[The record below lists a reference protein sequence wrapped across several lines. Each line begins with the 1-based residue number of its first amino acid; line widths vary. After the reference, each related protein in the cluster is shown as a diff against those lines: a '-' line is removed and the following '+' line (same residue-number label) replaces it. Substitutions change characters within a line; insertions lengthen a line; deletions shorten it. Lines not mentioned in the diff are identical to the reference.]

1 MFLVDFNLAKQRI
14 RVRAKT
20 IVGTMGLDHVD
31 FAPRRIDDGA
41 LRLRKTR
48 LATLVVREVSK
59 SRRWRAQAVRP
70 VIEA

>member
-1 MFLVDFNLAKQRI
+1 
-14 RVRAKT
+14 
-20 IVGTMGLDHVD
+20 MGLDHVD
-31 FAPRRIDDGA
+31 FASGRIDDGA

-48 LATLVVREVSK
+48 LATLVAREVSK